1 MTILREEL
9 FKMMLMLIMKLLK
22 RTLLKKVL
30 PILRYIL
37 RRKILKGKFVE
48 NGLEKQSKTDWTK
61 MILKEKSPDSDKK
74 DKKASEKGNP

>member
-1 MTILREEL
+1 
-9 FKMMLMLIMKLLK
+9 MMLMLIMKLLK

-48 NGLEKQSKTDWTK
+48 NGLEKKSKTDWTK
-61 MILKEKSPDSDKK
+61 MILKGKVLTQTKR
-74 DKKASEKGNP
+74 